1 MLLESIQIGQAQD
14 YGDWVTATYKYQIE
28 GPVIVGTL
36 GLNGDEV
43 ADHKN
48 HGGPDKAVLAYSV
61 DHYPYWRQEAQNR
74 DWTGGAM
81 GENLTIAG
89 LDETSVCVG
98 DRWRIGTDVVAQ
110 VTQPRQPCWKQAKR
124 WGIKDLVVQILDTG
138 RTGWYLRV
146 LTEGALSPGDELTLV
161 ARPHSDWTI
170 ARANQVMHFDKTN
183 SDLARSLA
191 NLPELSG
198 SWRRDLARRF

>member
-1 MLLESIQIGQAQD
+1 MRLESLQIGQAQD

-28 GPVIVGTL
+28 GPVFVGTL

-48 HGGPDKAVLAYSV
+48 HGGPDKAVLAYSAA
-61 DHYPYWRQEAQNR
+61 HYPHWRQETRNS

-89 LDETSVCVG
+89 LDESNVCVG
-98 DRWRIGTDVVAQ
+98 DAWQIGPHVVVQ
-110 VTQPRQPCWKQAKR
+110 VSQPRQPCWKQAKR
-124 WGIKDLVVQILDTG
+124 WGIQDLVVQILETG

-146 LTEGALSPGDELTLV
+146 LTEGAISPGDELTLI
-161 ARPHSDWTI
+161 ARPHPDWTI

-183 SDLARSLA
+183 PDLARALA
-191 NLPELSG
+191 ALPELSA
-198 SWRRDLARRF
+198 SWQRDLARRF

>member
-1 MLLESIQIGQAQD
+1 MRLESVQIGQAQD

-28 GPVIVGTL
+28 GPVFVEAM

-48 HGGPDKAVLAYSV
+48 HGGPDKAVLAYAAA
-61 DHYPYWRQEAQNR
+61 HYSHWRQETQNS

-89 LDETSVCVG
+89 LDESTVCVG
-98 DRWRIGTDVVAQ
+98 DTWQIGPTVVVQ
-110 VTQPRQPCWKQAKR
+110 VSQPRQPCWKQAKR
-124 WGIKDLVVQILDTG
+124 WGIKDLVVRILDTG

-146 LTEGALSPGDELTLV
+146 LTEGAISPGDELTLL
-161 ARPHSDWTI
+161 ARPHPDWTI

-183 SDLARSLA
+183 PGLARALA
-191 NLPELSG
+191 ALPELSA
-198 SWRRDLARRF
+198 SWQRDLARRF

>member
-1 MLLESIQIGQAQD
+1 MRLESLQIGQAQD

-28 GPVIVGTL
+28 GPVLVGTL

-48 HGGPDKAVLAYSV
+48 HGGPDKAVLAYSAA
-61 DHYPYWRQEAQNR
+61 HYPHWRQETRNS

-89 LDETSVCVG
+89 LDESNVCVG
-98 DRWRIGTDVVAQ
+98 DTWQIGPQVVVQ
-110 VTQPRQPCWKQAKR
+110 VSQPRQPCWKQAKR
-124 WGIKDLVVQILDTG
+124 WGIQDLVVQILATG

-146 LTEGALSPGDELTLV
+146 STEGAISPGDELTLL
-161 ARPHSDWTI
+161 ARPHPDWTI

-183 SDLARSLA
+183 PDLARALA
-191 NLPELSG
+191 AVPELSA
-198 SWRRDLARRF
+198 SWQRDLARRF